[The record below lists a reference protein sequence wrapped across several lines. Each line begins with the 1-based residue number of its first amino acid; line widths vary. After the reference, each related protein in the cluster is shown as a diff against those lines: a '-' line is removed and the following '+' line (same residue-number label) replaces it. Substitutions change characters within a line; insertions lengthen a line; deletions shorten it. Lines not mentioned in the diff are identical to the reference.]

1 MQLYNII
8 CKKKKNCVITN
19 LTPFSPHRLM
29 IVPKGEGAY
38 VSGIWHWI
46 FCPWSS
52 SQCLQRRK
60 VWSNLTSSA
69 IWLHKH
75 ADSTESIIFSF
86 SLSVFSITVKG
97 QIRMKKSI
105 YLGHRLISCLRLL
118 VNMSK
123 WISKN
128 IFFFTFNDLTGVW
141 ILLQLEKVLSSPEI
155 YDHRASRGEQW
166 IRQHFETRPRL
177 GSSA

>member
-1 MQLYNII
+1 
-8 CKKKKNCVITN
+8 
-19 LTPFSPHRLM
+19 M

-52 SQCLQRRK
+52 SQCLQQRK

-75 ADSTESIIFSF
+75 ADSTELTIFSF
-86 SLSVFSITVKG
+86 LLSVFSITVNG
-97 QIRMKKSI
+97 RIRMKKSI
-105 YLGHRLISCLRLL
+105 YLGHKLISCLRVL

-128 IFFFTFNDLTGVW
+128 VFFYIQWFSWFNKLTWLVNLTRVW

-155 YDHRASRGEQW
+155 YDHRASRREQW

>member
-1 MQLYNII
+1 MLFRTSWLCALQHHLQEE
-8 CKKKKNCVITN
+8 KNCVITN
-19 LTPFSPHRLM
+19 LSPFSPHRLM

-128 IFFFTFNDLTGVW
+128 VFFTFNDFLGL
-141 ILLQLEKVLSSPEI
+141 INSI
-155 YDHRASRGEQW
+155 HRS
-166 IRQHFETRPRL
+166 I
-177 GSSA
+177 

>member
-1 MQLYNII
+1 
-8 CKKKKNCVITN
+8 
-19 LTPFSPHRLM
+19 M
-29 IVPKGEGAY
+29 IVAKGEGAY

-105 YLGHRLISCLRLL
+105 YLGHRLISCLRVL

-128 IFFFTFNDLTGVW
+128 IFFLHSMIWPVFEFCFNWKKFCHPRKFMTTELQGESNEFGN
-141 ILLQLEKVLSSPEI
+141 ILKLGQGLVHL
-155 YDHRASRGEQW
+155 HRPLKKTPSK
-166 IRQHFETRPRL
+166 
-177 GSSA
+177 